1 MKEEFDINTI
11 KKLVAGIAADSIIS
25 YDELPKL
32 DLFLSQVIDFLNDK
46 FKSEKYTNNIVQN
59 YIKSGVISK
68 PEDGRKKGYTKDH
81 IAQLLLLSY
90 MRPVL
95 STDEIKKVFKLAFN
109 EINDSSDDIIS
120 WEQAYKVF
128 SDVQKDYFDTVFAE
142 QYFSKEKLKGIT
154 EKFDLNEKDE
164 DKIVVFTIV
173 MTLIAQASVIKNI
186 AKKIIDDYTEEE

>member
-1 MKEEFDINTI
+1 MKKEFDINTI
-11 KKLVAGIAADSIIS
+11 KKLVEGMAANSIIS
-25 YDELPKL
+25 YDELPKI

-68 PEDGRKKGYTKDH
+68 PADGRKKGYTKDH

-90 MRPVL
+90 MRPIL

-164 DKIVVFTIV
+164 ERIVLFTIV

-186 AKKIIDDYTEEE
+186 AKKIIDDYTDEE

>member
-1 MKEEFDINTI
+1 MKKEFDINTI
-11 KKLVAGIAADSIIS
+11 KKLVEGMAANSIIS

-68 PEDGRKKGYTKDH
+68 PADGRKKGYTKDH

-90 MRPVL
+90 MRPIL

-128 SDVQKDYFDTVFAE
+128 SDVQKDYFDTAFAE

-164 DKIVVFTIV
+164 ERIVVFTIV

-186 AKKIIDDYTEEE
+186 AKKIIDDYTDEE